1 MTTGHRISETIKRC
15 RKRPKSTSKNAAISR
30 KPFGDD
36 PTKILPIPV
45 FIDDYNHYMGGIDQA
60 NQLRAAFTVHFSRNQ
75 KEFFPGAFWTIDIAI
90 SNAYKLNL
98 AIYGSKTT
106 STGKRDPT
114 EHRNWIEDLVNLL
127 FQVDSDI
134 FGQDITTKPY
144 PKYRYSPIDIGP
156 EGSKEEAFLATFNQ
170 KKEVHIRGQ
179 HPAKIQRK
187 CFLCSPKSDL
197 YSPKSNSAI
206 NSPDIALS
214 GRRALFNINDSR
226 FYLESL
232 GEKPLKEK
240 FRRKET
246 RQWCLQCEKFICQDC
261 WQLYHS

>member
-1 MTTGHRISETIKRC
+1 MTTGHRICETIERC

-127 FQVDSDI
+127 FQVNSDN
-134 FGQDITTKPY
+134 FGQDIISKPY
-144 PKYRYSPIDIGP
+144 PKYRYDPIYI
-156 EGSKEEAFLATFNQ
+156 GSKEGKKEAFIATFNQ
-170 KKEVHIRGQ
+170 RKEVHLRGQ
-179 HPAKIQRK
+179 HPAKIQRN
-187 CFLCSPKSDL
+187 CFFCSQ
-197 YSPKSNSAI
+197 KSNI
-206 NSPDIALS
+206 PLNSPDTTLS
-214 GRRALFNINDSR
+214 GGRALFHINNGR
-226 FYLESL
+226 LFIESAR
-232 GEKPLKEK
+232 KKTLKK
-240 FRRKET
+240 QFRRKQT
-246 RQWCLQCEKFICQDC
+246 RQWCLICEKFICQDC
-261 WQLYHS
+261 WEEYHS